1 MLEKK
6 IRAVSKIA
14 VCGGLWQL
22 QGFDAN
28 WVKREVFIIH
38 SNLWG
43 QVAEASDRGERL
55 QHLLSEAA
63 VRKDCVA
70 LVPLHRGC
78 FLVCPVDGGCFCI
91 SAEMQC
97 KVKSNNTVGLS
108 TACYKLYFIQHQL
121 RKMSCFSL
129 ACAESMLS
137 FYGEIKNVTLKSIN
151 KFLLQVLL
159 WMQQLTVFHTRK

>member
-1 MLEKK
+1 MSKYSDSEADAWKKK

-55 QHLLSEAA
+55 QHLLSEVA

-108 TACYKLYFIQHQL
+108 TACYKLYFIH
-121 RKMSCFSL
+121 SISL
-129 ACAESMLS
+129 GKCLVLALPVQKACWVS
-137 FYGEIKNVTLKSIN
+137 
-151 KFLLQVLL
+151 
-159 WMQQLTVFHTRK
+159 TVK